1 MRQWYYI
8 QSGERHG
15 PVPEPE
21 FREMFEMARLS
32 TNAPVWTEGLEGW
45 KPARDIKGLIPTAH
59 MPPPVPAQKN
69 YAGDNAGRGVAEP
82 NGLSARAT
90 SFLIGAPPDDTP
102 SGPQVRPW
110 VRYWAR
116 QIDNYLFCFL
126 AGLILAFA
134 YPPATQMNFILLGIL
149 LLFVYNFFEPA
160 MFAVLG
166 TTPGKALLKVRVRN
180 QDDSKLSYSEAMNRM
195 MLVYLRGQ
203 GLGIPIVT
211 LLTQRDAY
219 YRLMKEGT
227 TSWDENANIDVS
239 HQKIG
244 VLRIVLVVLIVG
256 AMITLSLVGLGMSAA
271 QYTEEGEQ
279 AAALSGPPP
288 NSQSVMRA
296 AASPPGAMD
305 KNAQPATQPPPAAMN
320 EYARRAAAN
329 TRPRLDA
336 SGRPA
341 DAADAAQIL
350 AEATVLAEQG
360 DAKMQYLVGNI
371 YYAGDVIA
379 KDDATAVAWFWKSAQ
394 QGYAEAQVAL
404 GNCYMEGA
412 GVREDATQAATWFWN
427 AALQGNL
434 EGQALIGLAYM
445 SGLGVYRDNVQAYT
459 WLTLAAAQDHSVA
472 KARDALAQIMTPE
485 EVAYAQQ
492 SAAAFV
498 PTQIYPQ
505 QR

>member
-8 QSGERHG
+8 QSGERRG

-45 KPARDIKGLIPTAH
+45 RPACDIKGLIPTAH

-69 YAGDNAGRGVAEP
+69 YAGANAGRGVAEP

-110 VRYWAR
+110 VRFWAR
-116 QIDNYLFCFL
+116 RMDNYLFSFF
-126 AGLILAFA
+126 GGIILAFA
-134 YPPATQMNFILLGIL
+134 YPPAAQMNSILFGFL
-149 LLFVYNFFEPA
+149 LLLAYNFVEPA

-166 TTPGKALLKVRVRN
+166 TTPGKALLRVRVRN
-180 QDDSKLSYSEAMNRM
+180 GDDSKLSYSEAMNRM
-195 MLVYLRGQ
+195 MSVYLRGQ
-203 GLGIPIVT
+203 GLGIPIVE
-211 LLTQRDAY
+211 LLTARSAY

-227 TSWDENANIDVS
+227 TSWDEDAHIDVS
-239 HQKIG
+239 HQNIG
-244 VLRIVLVVLIVG
+244 VLRILLVVLILG
-256 AMITLSLVGLGMSAA
+256 AMTTLSIVGLGMSAA
-271 QYTEEGEQ
+271 QYTEEGEP
-279 AAALSGPPP
+279 ATSLSGPPP
-288 NSQSVMRA
+288 SSQSVMPA
-296 AASPPGAMD
+296 TALPPGAMD
-305 KNAQPATQPPPAAMN
+305 RNAQPTTQPPPAAMN
-320 EYARRAAAN
+320 EYARRAAM
-329 TRPRLDA
+329 PRLDA

-341 DAADAAQIL
+341 TAADAAQIL
-350 AEATVLAEQG
+350 AEASILAERG
-360 DAKMQYLVGNI
+360 DAKAQYLVGMR

-394 QGYAEAQVAL
+394 QGYARAQVAL

-412 GVREDATQAATWFWN
+412 GVQKDATQAATWFWN

-434 EGQALIGLAYM
+434 EGQVLIGLAYM

-459 WLTLAAAQDHSVA
+459 WLTLAAAQDNAVA
-472 KARDALAQIMTPE
+472 NMRDGLAQIMAPE
-485 EVAYAQQ
+485 QVAYAQQ

-498 PTQIYPQ
+498 PNEIYPTQ
-505 QR
+505 SRR